1 MYISCDDPLMILMV
15 LSWEG
20 REEKRGR
27 EWRERG
33 KKEAREG
40 EREKGRKREGERVGE
55 REERWKERGRKGER
69 EYAHL

>member
-40 EREKGRKREGERVGE
+40 EREKGRKREGER
-55 REERWKERGRKGER
+55 EERWKERGRKGER
-69 EYAHL
+69 EYTHL